1 MNHDQLERLLKSV
14 PVPPREAGYWENFPR
29 DVVHRL
35 QFPTPAPSLGP
46 SKRRPRM
53 VWLFA
58 AATASAILALALI
71 LKPASRPTPQF
82 LLNEAAVGE
91 LLAMFPNRVRA
102 ILQDAQGLR
111 LVLSDE
117 PDVPSSTPL
126 WVRVCRGTQCLSAV
140 TFSGQEVPLD
150 GQSAMVLADARGG
163 VILVGERFAW
173 TSQAPNRG
181 AGGLRIQAAP
191 LSQVAIR

>member
-1 MNHDQLERLLKSV
+1 MNNDKLERLLKSV
-14 PVPPREAGYWENFPR
+14 PVPPREADYWEDFPR
-29 DVVHRL
+29 DVVRRL
-35 QFPTPAPSLGP
+35 RSPTEAPSTRP
-46 SKRRPRM
+46 PNRRPRV

-82 LLNEAAVGE
+82 LLNEAVVGE

-102 ILQDAQGLR
+102 ILQDGQGMR

-126 WVRVCRGTQCLSAV
+126 WVRICRGTQCLSAV

-163 VILVGERFAW
+163 VILVGDRFAW
-173 TSQAPNRG
+173 TSQAPSRG

-191 LSQVAIR
+191 LSQVATR